1 MNDAVNPPAEGRRD
15 FFKSLGRGLVLGA
28 TGVGMVA
35 MAKSGRLNLSKCID
49 EHGPCRT
56 CVAVTGCS
64 LPKADAFKRS
74 HPHG

>member
-1 MNDAVNPPAEGRRD
+1 MSDIEKAPAEGRRD
-15 FFKSLGRGLVLGA
+15 FFKTLGRSLVLGA

-35 MAKSGRLNLSKCID
+35 MVKSGRLNLSKCID
-49 EHGPCRT
+49 EHGPCRS

-64 LPKADAFKRS
+64 LPKAEDFKKG

>member
-1 MNDAVNPPAEGRRD
+1 MSEIEKQPSEGRRD
-15 FFKSLGRGLVLGA
+15 FFKTLGRSLVLGTA
-28 TGVGMVA
+28 GVGMVA

-49 EHGPCRT
+49 EQGPCRT

-64 LPKADAFKRS
+64 LPKAEAFKKV